1 MSEENP
7 LSNRKRNKVLDMSKI
22 NEFHLDIAAINAD
35 IIIEILKKQPNE
47 RELKDY
53 SILNDYILIVSKL
66 TEKFRSQKI
75 PQSLYEK
82 MILLSLSSCKLKVCL
97 SPNNPIY
104 TPETEANY
112 IYIVLKGS
120 VKIIKVQKKLIKMNP
135 FDYFQMIINLR
146 NNKEDY
152 LLKNTINENSGIFPI
167 DYAEVDFLDKILLK
181 ILIINR
187 KETEND
193 YDYLDRLIKK
203 AGLKYEDFNLKCSY
217 REELQQKNDQ
227 IQSENYELIKLGKG
241 AECKELIAYNVKE
254 AEEYVMEQEKKIF
267 DELSFISYDVCQK
280 YMFLTYDREEYITK
294 FELVHDKIIK
304 VHEYFGEHFG
314 NRYIDF
320 TESNEE
326 NVYLLMIKNNM
337 INEIIDKE
345 MDKVTTN
352 QTDFFVN
359 NFFFRSVK
367 KNIFERYYL
376 NFFELEN
383 YRPGQK
389 ICDENDSVKYLYFIK
404 KGRVRLSYKKSI
416 LEVHSLINIIK
427 ERIKQ
432 KRFEEE
438 NNENEENEILKFL
451 ENEQNYHNLTG
462 DIDTIKQELNN
473 KQERNIMIY
482 QENQCIGYESYYYGL
497 KYLYTAKAV
506 SDSVEIYKIS
516 ITQLAKLFNNKNE
529 KCYIDLSKKA
539 EETLFFFM
547 KRFIKINN
555 FLLGFFEK
563 RKEAEEIAKNAP
575 YNQFLKRVNPRQIFD
590 KNNYRKGI
598 LIKKSEISRILPD
611 VVKRFQNGKS
621 TENSYLLNN
630 ESSFVYNKLPT
641 LHINES
647 SNKSDNEKNFLN
659 DKGQLPKVEKDKSNN
674 LKKLLFYKKLNP
686 KNHKVFLTSSR
697 AKQNYF
703 NKSRENSIN
712 SSFNNNSKYFKDS
725 VTSNLSCIPLKKSNY
740 IDSKILED
748 ESSDKKNEINLSS
761 ILNKSQ
767 LNNQSAIFPLK
778 PINDKKKSLSDK
790 LQNFINIK
798 KNLMLKKNKMYKE
811 QKDRLKLIVN
821 ICSIEE

>member
-1 MSEENP
+1 M
-7 LSNRKRNKVLDMSKI
+7 LKI
-22 NEFHLDIAAINAD
+22 
-35 IIIEILKKQPNE
+35 
-47 RELKDY
+47 
-53 SILNDYILIVSKL
+53 
-66 TEKFRSQKI
+66 
-75 PQSLYEK
+75 
-82 MILLSLSSCKLKVCL
+82 
-97 SPNNPIY
+97 
-104 TPETEANY
+104 
-112 IYIVLKGS
+112 
-120 VKIIKVQKKLIKMNP
+120 
-135 FDYFQMIINLR
+135 
-146 NNKEDY
+146 
-152 LLKNTINENSGIFPI
+152 
-167 DYAEVDFLDKILLK
+167 LK

-217 REELQQKNDQ
+217 REELKQKNDQ

-416 LEVHSLINIIK
+416 LEVHSLINIIR

-516 ITQLAKLFNNKNE
+516 ITQLAKLFNNK
-529 KCYIDLSKKA
+529 I
-539 EETLFFFM
+539 
-547 KRFIKINN
+547 
-555 FLLGFFEK
+555 G
-563 RKEAEEIAKNAP
+563 
-575 YNQFLKRVNPRQIFD
+575 
-590 KNNYRKGI
+590 
-598 LIKKSEISRILPD
+598 
-611 VVKRFQNGKS
+611 
-621 TENSYLLNN
+621 
-630 ESSFVYNKLPT
+630 
-641 LHINES
+641 
-647 SNKSDNEKNFLN
+647 
-659 DKGQLPKVEKDKSNN
+659 
-674 LKKLLFYKKLNP
+674 
-686 KNHKVFLTSSR
+686 R
-697 AKQNYF
+697 AH
-703 NKSRENSIN
+703 
-712 SSFNNNSKYFKDS
+712 
-725 VTSNLSCIPLKKSNY
+725 V
-740 IDSKILED
+740 
-748 ESSDKKNEINLSS
+748 
-761 ILNKSQ
+761 
-767 LNNQSAIFPLK
+767 
-778 PINDKKKSLSDK
+778 
-790 LQNFINIK
+790 
-798 KNLMLKKNKMYKE
+798 
-811 QKDRLKLIVN
+811 
-821 ICSIEE
+821 